1 MSKFS
6 RFLLVS
12 DFDHTLTDHNGFIPQ
27 ANLDAIDYFTRHGG
41 VFTICTGRSLPASRY
56 RFRDI
61 PMNAPLLFCN
71 GAGCYDL
78 KKEELIF
85 CHPLPDDCL
94 DLIRRCEQ
102 AYPDLRLEIHTMEQ
116 HHAFHEDP
124 RRDASLAKQHTPC
137 SYVKDWSE
145 IGTPRVK
152 FSMYSRGGDVATID
166 PFSPRGQYFRQ
177 VAETVSQWAGDRYV
191 ATLSLPGLLEVQAAG
206 TSKGLA
212 ARQLAKTLDRP
223 ILVCVGDAPND
234 ITMLQEADLSFLAGD
249 GDPRMMDYG
258 FRKAA
263 PSCDGTIA
271 DVIKQ
276 LEDRHI

>member
-1 MSKFS
+1 M
-6 RFLLVS
+6 
-12 DFDHTLTDHNGFIPQ
+12 
-27 ANLDAIDYFTRHGG
+27 A
-41 VFTICTGRSLPASRY
+41 
-56 RFRDI
+56 
-61 PMNAPLLFCN
+61 
-71 GAGCYDL
+71 
-78 KKEELIF
+78 
-85 CHPLPDDCL
+85 
-94 DLIRRCEQ
+94 
-102 AYPDLRLEIHTMEQ
+102 Q

-152 FSMYSRGGDVATID
+152 FSMYSRDGDVATID